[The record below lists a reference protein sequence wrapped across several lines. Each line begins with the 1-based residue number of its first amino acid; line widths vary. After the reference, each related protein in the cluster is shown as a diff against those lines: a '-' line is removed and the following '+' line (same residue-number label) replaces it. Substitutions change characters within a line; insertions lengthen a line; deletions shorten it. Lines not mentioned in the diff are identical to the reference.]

1 MIRWLLGLLLFIFG
15 LLLGVG
21 VASYLLE
28 KNREPEITLI
38 IGERAAF
45 LRAGEATIFDMPRGE
60 ALYIARFAKPI
71 KFIPGG
77 PISGGGE

>member
-1 MIRWLLGLLLFIFG
+1 MIRWLLALLLFIFS

-21 VASYLLE
+21 IAAYLIE

-45 LRAGEATIFDMPRGE
+45 LRAGEATIFEMPKGE
-60 ALYIARFAKPI
+60 ALYVVRLSKPL
-71 KFIPGG
+71 KHIPGG
-77 PISGGGE
+77 PIAGGGE